1 VTLQSLSQRLIVLVA
16 VSSLLSPAF
25 GQTETAAINGF
36 VTDPSGGVVPAAD
49 VVATNVAT
57 NAAYP
62 VQTSA
67 SGYYVITPLPIGT
80 YTIIVEVPGFKTGI
94 AENITLQVQQ
104 RAKIDFALEVGQLTE
119 VVTVESSA
127 PLLSTEETSL
137 GQVVN
142 NRSIVELPLN
152 GRNYLQLGTLAVG
165 MMPTKKGMFNDHGSA
180 FLANGLRYTMNNYL
194 LDGLDNNSQI
204 TNLQSGGAEIMRPS
218 VDAIQ
223 EFKIQTSNFSA
234 EFGRSAGAV
243 VNVAVKS
250 GTNQFHG
257 TAFEFVRNSAMDAKN
272 FFASATDPIPPFKQN
287 QFGATVG
294 GPVVADRTFFFTSYE
309 GTIVRKGL
317 TSITNVPVPDML
329 AGNFGGRSVFDP
341 DSVREAPDGA
351 GFVRDQYGNNTI
363 PASQFD
369 PVSERVLALY
379 PAPNLPGLNSNFLFN
394 PNQQEDRHQLD
405 NRVDY
410 RLSDK
415 DQIYG
420 RYSYTNRKF
429 IAPGSLPFPAVGS
442 TSDRLSDQ
450 QFLSHQLAIVE
461 THAFS
466 PSVIHE
472 FRYGYNRVQANLR
485 PFDTTR
491 RSDEFGIQGVST
503 KDPVTGL
510 SNFRPAGFAALGDSA
525 FLPNFQG
532 SQTHQVISALSIIK
546 GKHAIKT
553 GFDIRYPDSFFNTYQ
568 RERGQFNFN
577 GVFTQNS
584 QNRGGTGSS
593 MADFILG
600 YANNGILSNEIT
612 GTLEHSAYQFYVQ
625 DDWKATTRL
634 TVNIGLRYELISP
647 FMERDNRQGNFILN
661 PDDSAFGTLLPAGT
675 RGDSWEGRGLIMPD
689 RNNFAPRLG
698 LAFQLNDKT
707 VVRSAYGIFYTH
719 NELWGV
725 VNRMVSAFPFHVNVG
740 FPTDQVTPNLVVRNG
755 FPIGVLDPE
764 MQPPNPRTVSFSQT
778 FPAGYTQQ
786 WNFNIQRQLPQDMV
800 LEVGYVG
807 NTSVKLASNRNSNQP
822 LPGPGS
828 PRSRRR
834 FADIGFLQTYE
845 VMGRGNFNSLQVRFE
860 KRYTSG
866 LQFLTSYT
874 WGHGIELLPQ
884 QASGPLPRIQ
894 NNLDLSGE
902 RARTA
907 NDARHRFVY
916 SFTWD
921 LPFGQDRSWAR
932 SGAAARVLGGW
943 QLTGVNTLQTGL
955 PFSVGLGFDSSNVGN
970 APHNARPDRLADGKL
985 GRSERSIDRW
995 FDLGAFSVPAQFSH
1009 GNAGRL
1015 ILDGPG
1021 TVNFDL
1027 GITRMFQITEGL
1039 RLQFRTEFFNAMNIP
1054 QFDQPGGGSIVNA
1067 GRPMLTRGAGAQ
1079 IRRTISDNRQ
1089 IQFGVKLIW

>member
-1 VTLQSLSQRLIVLVA
+1 MTTRTVALRLAVCLAAAPLLPVA
-16 VSSLLSPAF
+16 PA
-25 GQTETAAINGF
+25 QTETAGINGF
-36 VTDPSGGVVPAAD
+36 VTDSTGGVVPGAD
-49 VVATNVAT
+49 VVATNVNT
-57 NAAYP
+57 NAEHP
-62 VQTSA
+62 VSTSEA
-67 SGYYVITPLPIGT
+67 GYYVITPLPIGT
-80 YTIIVEVPGFKTGI
+80 YTITVEVPGFKTGV

-104 RAKIDFALEVGQLTE
+104 RAKIDFALEVGDLTE
-119 VVTVESSA
+119 VVTVESAA
-127 PLLSTEETSL
+127 PLLTTEETSL

-204 TNLQSGGAEIMRPS
+204 TNLQSGGAEVMRPS

-234 EFGRSAGAV
+234 QFGRSAGAV

-250 GTNQFHG
+250 GTNEIHG
-257 TAFEFVRNSAMDAKN
+257 TAFEFVRNSALDAKN
-272 FFASATDPIPPFKQN
+272 FFASAADPIPPFKQN

-294 GPVVADRTFFFTSYE
+294 GPIVTDRSFFFSSYE

-317 TSITNVPVPDML
+317 TSIANVPVPQML
-329 AGNFGGRSVFDP
+329 DGDFEARAIFDP
-341 DSVREAPDGA
+341 TGQRESGDG
-351 GFVRDQYGNNTI
+351 GFVRDQYPNNAI

-369 PVSERVLALY
+369 PVSSRVLALY
-379 PAPNLPGLNSNFLFN
+379 PEPNLPGLNANFLFN
-394 PNQQEDRHQLD
+394 PNQQEDRHQFD

-410 RLSDK
+410 RLSET

-429 IAPGSLPFPAVGS
+429 IAPGSLPFPAIGS
-442 TSDRLSDQ
+442 TSDRLSNQ
-450 QFLSHQLAIVE
+450 QFLSHQLAVVE

-466 PSVIHE
+466 PTVINE

-491 RSDEFGIQGVST
+491 RSDEFGITGVST
-503 KDPVTGL
+503 KEQVTGL
-510 SNFRPAGFAALGDSA
+510 ANFRPAGFAALGDSS

-532 SQTHQVISALSIIK
+532 SQTHQVINALSIIR
-546 GKHAIKT
+546 GKHTMKT
-553 GFDIRYPDSFFNTYQ
+553 GVDIRYPDSFFNTYQ
-568 RERGQFNFN
+568 RERGQVSFN
-577 GVFTQNS
+577 GVFTQNP

-593 MADFILG
+593 MADFVLG
-600 YANNGILSNEIT
+600 MANGGILSNEIT
-612 GTLEHSAYQFYVQ
+612 GTLEHSAYQFYFQ

-634 TVNIGLRYELISP
+634 TINIGIRYELISP
-647 FMERDNRQGNFILN
+647 FMEGDNRQGNFILD
-661 PDDSAFGTLLPAGT
+661 PDDSAFGTLLAAGT
-675 RGDSWEGRGLIMPD
+675 RGDGWEGRGLIRPD
-689 RNNFAPRLG
+689 TNNFAPRFG
-698 LAFQLNDKT
+698 IAYQLDDKT
-707 VVRSAYGIFYTH
+707 VVRTAYGVFYTH

-725 VNRMVSAFPFHVNVG
+725 VNRMVAAFPFHVNVG
-740 FPTDQVTPNLVVRNG
+740 FPTDQIHPNLVVADG
-755 FPIGVLDPE
+755 FPPGVLNPE
-764 MQPPNPRTVSFSQT
+764 VQPPNPRTVSFQQN

-786 WNFNIQRQLPQDMV
+786 WNFNIQRQLPMDM
-800 LEVGYVG
+800 LFEIGYVG
-807 NTSVKLASNRNSNQP
+807 NTSVKLASNRNANQP
-822 LPGPGS
+822 IPGAGS

-845 VMGRGNFNSLQVRFE
+845 VMGRGNYNSLQVRFE

-866 LQFLTSYT
+866 LQFLMSYT
-874 WGHGIELLPQ
+874 WGHGIELVPQ

-921 LPFGQDRSWAR
+921 LPFGKDSAWAR
-932 SGAAARVLGGW
+932 SGAAATVFGGW
-943 QLTGVNTLQTGL
+943 QLTGVSTLQTGL

-970 APHNARPDRLADGKL
+970 AAQNARPDRLAGGQL
-985 GRSERSIDRW
+985 SRSERSIDRW
-995 FDLGAFSVPAQFSH
+995 FDMSAFAVPEQFTH
-1009 GNAGRL
+1009 GNAGRM

-1027 GITRMFQITEGL
+1027 GITRMFSLTERL
-1039 RLQFRTEFFNAMNIP
+1039 RLQFRAELFNAMNTP
-1054 QFDQPGGGSIVNA
+1054 QFDQPGGGSIVTA
-1067 GRPMLTRGAGAQ
+1067 GRPMLTRGVGPR

-1089 IQFGVKLIW
+1089 LQFGAKLIW